1 MSCFSLAKA
10 RAREY
15 HTRVSLAVRTY
26 TGGPIS
32 CNGYLLEGADGTFV
46 AVDAPLGMA
55 EWVQRV
61 LPAGAKLA
69 HLLLTHQHFDHVQGA
84 GELQRLT
91 GCAIHSPFAMSDELT
106 LASVARQWGL
116 PPIEPYEVETFNTAQ
131 TTADWAGLRWQLY
144 FIPGHSRDGM
154 AYGLAD
160 EELLFTGDI
169 LFAGAVGRTDF
180 PGGSSFSLLN
190 GIREKLM
197 PLPDT
202 TRVCCG
208 HDRPTTIGEERMEN
222 PYIV

>member
-1 MSCFSLAKA
+1 MPHIRLAKA
-10 RAREY
+10 CTGVY
-15 HTRVSLAVRTY
+15 DGRVSLALRTY
-26 TGGPIS
+26 TGGPLA
-32 CNGYLLEGADGTFV
+32 CNGYLLQGADGSFV

-61 LPAGAKLA
+61 LPAGAKLG

-84 GELQRLT
+84 AALQALT
-91 GCAIHSPFAMSDELT
+91 GCTIHAPFAMSDELT
-106 LASVARQWGL
+106 LASVALQWGL
-116 PPIEPYEVETFNTAQ
+116 PPIESYEVDTFGTAQ
-131 TTADWAGLRWQLY
+131 TSADWGALRWQLY

-169 LFAGAVGRTDF
+169 LFSGAVGRSDF
-180 PGGSSFSLLN
+180 PGGNARALVN
-190 GIREKLM
+190 GIREQLL

-208 HDRPTTIGEERMEN
+208 HGAPTTIGEEKLQN
-222 PYIV
+222 PYIA

>member
-1 MSCFSLAKA
+1 MIGG
-10 RAREY
+10 
-15 HTRVSLAVRTY
+15 VSLALRTY
-26 TGGPIS
+26 TGGPLA
-32 CNGYLLEGADGTFV
+32 CNGYLLEGADGSFV

-61 LPAGAKLA
+61 LPAGAKLG

-84 GELQRLT
+84 AELRRLT
-91 GCAIHSPFAMSDELT
+91 GCAIHAPFAMSDELT
-106 LASVARQWGL
+106 LAAVARQWGL
-116 PPIEPYEVETFNTAQ
+116 PSIEPYEVDAFGTAQ
-131 TTADWAGLRWQLY
+131 TTADWGGLRWQLY

-169 LFAGAVGRTDF
+169 LFSGAVGRTDF
-180 PGGSSFSLLN
+180 PGGSSFSLLH

-197 PLPDT
+197 PLPET

-208 HDRPTTIGEERMEN
+208 HGPATTIGEEKLQN
-222 PYIV
+222 PYIS